1 MANEQ
6 KEDDVYKIVVM
17 GAGGVGKSCITLQ
30 MVYKDYKDK
39 WDPTIEDRY
48 KCDHVV
54 DNENAS
60 MEILD
65 TAGQDEFKSIR
76 DIYYRTG
83 DGFILVYSI
92 TDTNSLD
99 DIEECV
105 EGIMQTTVS
114 ELEQRTLTF

>member
-1 MANEQ
+1 
-6 KEDDVYKIVVM
+6 
-17 GAGGVGKSCITLQ
+17 
-30 MVYKDYKDK
+30 
-39 WDPTIEDRY
+39 
-48 KCDHVV
+48 
-54 DNENAS
+54 

-114 ELEQRTLTF
+114 ELEQRALTFWSSIFLGMHIWRVATRYHCGE